1 MLGTLEHTELI
12 SCLRFVLISLMQ
24 VLPFRD
30 CCQAVSLKELISG
43 NNQDIEPCW
52 MEMEK
57 SQFSSSDYQE
67 EFSKG
72 LLRALVCFCYV
83 NTSNAYVKSIFA
95 LFGSGALSDVIN
107 IPKAFK
113 GVDKVKYWSHLS
125 LRTWRSCCKTNY
137 VP

>member
-57 SQFSSSDYQE
+57 S
-67 EFSKG
+67 
-72 LLRALVCFCYV
+72 
-83 NTSNAYVKSIFA
+83 
-95 LFGSGALSDVIN
+95 
-107 IPKAFK
+107 
-113 GVDKVKYWSHLS
+113 
-125 LRTWRSCCKTNY
+125 
-137 VP
+137 